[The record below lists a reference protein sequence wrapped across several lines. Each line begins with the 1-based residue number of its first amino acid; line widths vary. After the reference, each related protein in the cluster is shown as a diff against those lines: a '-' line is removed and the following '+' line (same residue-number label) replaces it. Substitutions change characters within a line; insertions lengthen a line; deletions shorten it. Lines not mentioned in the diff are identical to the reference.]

1 MNARYLMSVL
11 LALALVTAGCGDK
24 DKKDGP
30 AVAKDGDKTESSDA
44 NSTDSKGPF
53 EEEQGMVEMKME
65 MMGMPATMTLYFD
78 DYGRRQAT
86 YVSMEM
92 MGKKMETATLMEGG
106 FTTTWEADS
115 KTGKKVKSDGSNGGP
130 LELIA
135 GLTDERKKTL
145 NYKEIDSREILG
157 HNATGFSIDS
167 GGAKMNVWH
176 WKGIPLL
183 MEVNAS
189 QMKMTITATKLDTD
203 TDVPDDK
210 FTIPA
215 DVKISEGSEGAVSGS
230 GTGSKPEGADT
241 GK

>member
-1 MNARYLMSVL
+1 MNVRYFMSVL
-11 LALALVTAGCGDK
+11 MALALVAAGCGDK
-24 DKKDGP
+24 EKKDGP
-30 AVAKDGDKTESSDA
+30 ADAKNGDKTEASEGGSSDA
-44 NSTDSKGPF
+44 KGPF
-53 EEEQGMVEMKME
+53 EEEQGMVEMKMD

-78 DYGRRQAT
+78 DYGKRQAT
-86 YVSMEM
+86 YVAMEM

-106 FTTTWEADS
+106 FTTTWEAES
-115 KTGKKVKSDGSNGGP
+115 KSGKKMKSDGTNGGP

-176 WKGIPLL
+176 WKGIPLM

-189 QMKMTITATKLDTD
+189 QMKMTITATKLDTE
-203 TDVPDDK
+203 TEVPADK
-210 FTIPA
+210 FTIPS
-215 DVKISEGSEGAVSGS
+215 DVKISEGGAMSGS
-230 GTGSKPEGADT
+230 LPESKPEGADT
-241 GK
+241 SK